1 MQKKWPKACP
11 CVLWRFDWHRP
22 DALRFI
28 LPTPSNFTTHLF
40 GAAPVIIPQIQP
52 FLDLIY
58 TDFLNVS
65 YWVSSWAHEGE
76 PNLKIALFVHWWF
89 CPPISQFK
97 VWIWMQDNQCMD
109 KICVIDNNIKACFH
123 ILPTLLTSH
132 IWLHLALRHA
142 RLYDQRIKQNGLQV

>member
-40 GAAPVIIPQIQP
+40 GPAPVIIPQIQT

-65 YWVSSWAHEGE
+65 YWVSSLMRE
-76 PNLKIALFVHWWF
+76 N
-89 CPPISQFK
+89 
-97 VWIWMQDNQCMD
+97 
-109 KICVIDNNIKACFH
+109 
-123 ILPTLLTSH
+123 
-132 IWLHLALRHA
+132 
-142 RLYDQRIKQNGLQV
+142 RIKKLPFSFTGGFVPRKPIQSVNLNARQPMYGQNMRN